1 MTTAYPISRGLPD
14 PIYEA
19 DIYRDVPTKRL
30 FAWVIDV
37 ALIAAMVMV
46 LTLFSF
52 LTALFFLPL
61 LWAIVSFLYRWSTLA
76 GGSATLGMRFMAI
89 EIRQGDGSPLDGQSA
104 LLHTAGYFV
113 SVVTFPLQ
121 LISIAMMLGT
131 ARKQGLTDAV
141 LGTAAVNRG
150 RM

>member
-1 MTTAYPISRGLPD
+1 MTTAYPITRGLPD
-14 PIYEA
+14 PTLEA
-19 DIYRDVPTKRL
+19 DLYQDVPTKRL
-30 FAWVIDV
+30 FAWMIDV
-37 ALIAAMVMV
+37 VIIGMMVFV

-52 LTALFFLPL
+52 FTALFFLPI
-61 LWAIVSFLYRWSTLA
+61 LWTIVSFLYRWSTLA

-89 EIRQGDGSPLDGQSA
+89 EIRQSDGSPLDAQSA

-141 LGTAAVNRG
+141 LGTAAINRSH
-150 RM
+150 R